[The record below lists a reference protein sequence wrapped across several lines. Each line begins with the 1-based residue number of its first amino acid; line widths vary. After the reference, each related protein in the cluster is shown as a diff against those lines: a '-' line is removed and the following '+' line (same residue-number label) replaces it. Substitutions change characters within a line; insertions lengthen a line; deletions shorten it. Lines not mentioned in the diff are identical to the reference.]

1 MEQREDRQTNL
12 EHFDCDQFTDIAAKA
27 LGVNI
32 RDEHRQGVIDNV
44 EIAKSMAI
52 KVFSASMDSNCSSI
66 APTFSPKARD
76 L

>member
-1 MEQREDRQTNL
+1 MEQREDQQTSL
-12 EHFDCDQFTDIAAKA
+12 EHFDCDQFTNIAAKA

-32 RDEHRQGVIDNV
+32 KEEHRQGVIDNV

-52 KVFSASMDSNCSSI
+52 RVFSASMDSNCSSI

>member
-32 RDEHRQGVIDNV
+32 KDEHRQGVIDNV
-44 EIAKSMAI
+44 GIAKSMAI
-52 KVFSASMDSNCSSI
+52 KVFSTSMDSNCSTI
-66 APTFSPKARD
+66 APTFSPMARD